1 MKRVLAQVKKEISQF
16 LRDRLTVA
24 LAFVLPLLTYV
35 IFGYAVRLEEKDI
48 PITVQDFDKSTLS
61 RGLADRL
68 FSNAQMRSADVHPGE
83 IVHNAVDTGRAQAVV
98 IIPPDFSRRFEAKLV
113 APIEVLIDGT
123 DVNNARVIKNSVL
136 ATVQSYQDS
145 LKFESRNTPIH
156 ASIRIWFNPGR
167 LESLYVVPGVIG
179 LCLWIYPS
187 LLAALAIVREKEQGT
202 ILQAY
207 ASSITSVELL
217 AGKALAYLLIGLA
230 IAVMLISLGCI
241 LFDLRFAGDP
251 TPYLVS
257 TVIFVLDSVV
267 FGLMIGSGVTTQA
280 AAVQGVAFAGF
291 TTALL
296 LSGFLYPLRNI
307 QFPFNY
313 VSYMVPARYYM
324 MLSRDAFVRGSG
336 WAGLWYVPLLLLLFF
351 FLYFRVCN
359 KRFSSMQIDA

>member
-1 MKRVLAQVKKEISQF
+1 
-16 LRDRLTVA
+16 
-24 LAFVLPLLTYV
+24 
-35 IFGYAVRLEEKDI
+35 
-48 PITVQDFDKSTLS
+48 
-61 RGLADRL
+61 
-68 FSNAQMRSADVHPGE
+68 
-83 IVHNAVDTGRAQAVV
+83 
-98 IIPPDFSRRFEAKLV
+98 
-113 APIEVLIDGT
+113 
-123 DVNNARVIKNSVL
+123 
-136 ATVQSYQDS
+136 
-145 LKFESRNTPIH
+145 
-156 ASIRIWFNPGR
+156 
-167 LESLYVVPGVIG
+167 VIG